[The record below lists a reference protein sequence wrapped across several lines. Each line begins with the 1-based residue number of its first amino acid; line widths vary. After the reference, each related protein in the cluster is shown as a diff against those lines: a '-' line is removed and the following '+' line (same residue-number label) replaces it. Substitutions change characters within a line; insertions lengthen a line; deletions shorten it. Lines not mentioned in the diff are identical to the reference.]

1 MPQNCN
7 HARSNDT
14 DQAWSCPEVEYEL
27 RVSTLFLNRYF
38 LRLLQ
43 AFDELLLL
51 KRGGRVIYG
60 GATGSR
66 SETLIAYFQ
75 AVPDV
80 PPVSEGVNPATWML
94 EVRTASVAIP
104 PMQRQRPLLTKL

>member
-1 MPQNCN
+1 M
-7 HARSNDT
+7 
-14 DQAWSCPEVEYEL
+14 VEYEL
-27 RVSTLFLNRYF
+27 EVSNFILNSYI
-38 LRLLQ
+38 LRPLQ

-66 SETLIAYFQ
+66 SDTLIAYFQ

-94 EVRTASVAIP
+94 EVCTSFCRHSSFAAPKTTFDYVIEG
-104 PMQRQRPLLTKL
+104 RKTYGV